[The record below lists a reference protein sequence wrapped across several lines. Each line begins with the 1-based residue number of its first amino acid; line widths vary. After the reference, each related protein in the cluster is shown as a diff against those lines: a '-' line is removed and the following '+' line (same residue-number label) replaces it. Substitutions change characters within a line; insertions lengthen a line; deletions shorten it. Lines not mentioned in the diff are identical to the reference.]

1 MTPNP
6 TTPAATRSTKNH
18 EKAPESRSQNIEQE
32 SSQNNS
38 KTDGDASSS
47 WNVVVAKRHHIS
59 SALTQNPVLA
69 NISKKHS
76 QKPKSDG
83 PHNIKPRH
91 AKQHIP
97 QQHAKINTN
106 NNSAS
111 AKSHPN
117 NANNRKS
124 QQKNKSNENAMKKG
138 KPKPKAMT
146 VGDMIPVS
154 KKKKINKDSNKKVSQ
169 QQQQQQQ
176 ENKNQN
182 PSQNPYQRHQQLPP
196 QQPQNYP
203 NLHTDSVQDF
213 PVLGASSGPT
223 SPQPPVPVASKK
235 GWGAVSKPP
244 PSATFRSEA
253 KASNKSIRDQN
264 NNNNRQSQGG
274 SRSFTAPSPEP
285 TPLWSISPSNPNQT
299 NHKTRMQQKQYQPQ
313 PTRVLKRGEALSQRG
328 SATTAAA
335 KGAPNK
341 KKKAKPTNSNPTPN
355 IPPSAASFF
364 QPRARNLTAVSDLSG
379 GAAPGRDLDGE
390 EHQLLRLVQER
401 NVYQKKGRQRV
412 APRKKKFT
420 ALKKKVLQERLDQ
433 WRVLHPEEVPSQSSV
448 IYSGS
453 GGHDTNPLG
462 SGSTEEGGSK
472 GMFRTRSLCLYNY
485 AEPDE
490 LEEED
495 EYEEILENLT
505 SMARKIGPIEEVFLP
520 RSSVQNETDD
530 TSPANSNNNDESESD
545 RPYRHPV
552 FLLFKNESDASAA
565 LACWRDWM
573 IGGSQLEVFG
583 LEVQDETCGA
593 SSAWSERALAAESKT
608 RNEPEKAKTTGE
620 SRTLEVLL
628 QKVLAEDDYDDEDC
642 MSESLEDLKKIALRF
657 GAVGTIRAAGTNGDV
672 LVTYENT
679 SLEVTR
685 GIAQDLCRVVVGGK
699 PLYASVRELPTD
711 PSEGSAGPPTTTTL
725 STLLLENVLTE
736 DDLQDSDC
744 LQESLNDVKEL
755 CLRYGTVSNVV
766 AKGSAV
772 KVTYRDNGDN
782 TRIAQTAADEL
793 DGIILGGNTV
803 RASVLITSESDDNP
817 LDHSIDVHNLLTED
831 DVEDEDC
838 MEESLGDVREL
849 ASTYGEVVSVN
860 MCKVENDSTNY
871 VRIRFG
877 GDDPSVVAR
886 AVEGFS
892 GMVIG
897 GQIVSASLSATG
909 SAPPEATEATNPGD
923 KRKPTETPLSTNTSK
938 ASDMKKA
945 RTDDKA
951 PLYSGD
957 KLISERFAEMKR
969 VPKIPNK
976 EGPRA
981 YASGASTDERIKPL
995 LAEMLG
1001 ELMRLQKRAIEDK
1014 NAKARRR
1021 MVMGLREVARGIR
1034 AHKGTYA
1041 KQWNSS
1047 NGIWKSKFAHK
1058 LINLS
1063 VALCVV
1069 GLPVF
1074 QYETTL
1080 CFRSQN
1086 GRYGQQPGP
1095 VRGYRRETPGD
1106 HRPCQIRERSP
1117 LFRIYQAIPRQGH
1130 RQVDQD
1136 RRGGYSERRRCP
1148 PTLQKTQHDRQPY
1161 VMQRMNTVVWFE
1173 MSPLLE
1179 IETLQLFERK
1189 NDVF

>member
-1 MTPNP
+1 MALNP
-6 TTPAATRSTKNH
+6 TTLAATRSTNNN
-18 EKAPESRSQNIEQE
+18 EKAPESRSQNLEQE

-47 WNVVVAKRHHIS
+47 WNVVVAKRQHVSSIS
-59 SALTQNPVLA
+59 AQNPALA
-69 NISKKHS
+69 NVSKKHF

-83 PHNIKPRH
+83 PHNNKPRH
-91 AKQHIP
+91 PKQNIP

-106 NNSAS
+106 NSSTN

-117 NANNRKS
+117 NSNNRRP
-124 QQKNKSNENAMKKG
+124 QQKNTSNDNTKKNC

-154 KKKKINKDSNKKVSQ
+154 KKKKINKDSSKKVSQ

-176 ENKNQN
+176 QQSKVKQENKNQK
-182 PSQNPYQRHQQLPP
+182 SRQNPYQREQQPPP
-196 QQPQNYP
+196 QQVQNHP

-213 PVLGASSGPT
+213 PALGASSGPT
-223 SPQPPVPVASKK
+223 SPQPTIPVASKK
-235 GWGAVSKPP
+235 GWGIVSKPP

-264 NNNNRQSQGG
+264 STNNRQSQGG
-274 SRSFTAPSPEP
+274 SRSFTAPSAEP
-285 TPLWSISPSNPNQT
+285 TPLWLPSPSNQKQT
-299 NHKTRMQQKQYQPQ
+299 NHKTPTAQNQHQHK
-313 PTRVLKRGEALSQRG
+313 PTRVLKRGEAL
-328 SATTAAA
+328 
-335 KGAPNK
+335 PNK
-341 KKKAKPTNSNPTPN
+341 KKKVKSTNNNSKPTPN

-364 QPRARNLTAVSDLSG
+364 QPRARSLPAVSNLSDG
-379 GAAPGRDLDGE
+379 TSPGRDLEGE

-448 IYSGS
+448 IDSGS

-462 SGSTEEGGSK
+462 SGS
-472 GMFRTRSLCLYNY
+472 RSLCLYNY

-490 LEEED
+490 LEDED

-505 SMARKIGPIEEVFLP
+505 SMASKIGPIDDVFLP

-530 TSPANSNNNDESESD
+530 

-552 FLLFKNESDASAA
+552 FVLFKSESDASAA

-573 IGGSQLEVFG
+573 IGGSQLEVVCIQ
-583 LEVQDETCGA
+583 VQDETSGA
-593 SSAWSERALAAESKT
+593 PSAWSERALAAESKT
-608 RNEPEKAKTTGE
+608 LNEPGTAQTTGE
-620 SRTLEVLL
+620 LGTMEVLL

-657 GAVGTIRAAGTNGDV
+657 GAVGTIRAAGTSGDV

-685 GIAQDLCRVVVGGK
+685 GIAQDLCRVVVGGN
-699 PLYASVRELPTD
+699 PLYASVRELPPD
-711 PSEGSAGPPTTTTL
+711 SSGGSAGPSTTAIL

-744 LQESLNDVKEL
+744 LQESLNDIKEL
-755 CLRYGTVSNVV
+755 CLRYGSVSDVV

-772 KVTYRDNGDN
+772 KVTYRDDGGN
-782 TRIAQTAADEL
+782 TRIAQTAAGEL
-793 DGIILGGNTV
+793 NGIILGGNSV
-803 RASVLITSESDDNP
+803 RASVLIASESDYNHMA
-817 LDHSIDVHNLLTED
+817 HSIDVHNLLTED
-831 DVEDEDC
+831 DMEDEDC

-860 MCKVENDSTNY
+860 MCNVEDDSSKDPTIAY

-877 GDDPSVVAR
+877 DDDPSVVVK

-897 GQIVSASLSATG
+897 GQIVSASLSASR
-909 SAPPEATEATNPGD
+909 SAQPEATEMKNPGD
-923 KRKPTETPLSTNTSK
+923 KRKPTETPPSTNASK
-938 ASDMKKA
+938 QA

-981 YASGASTDERIKPL
+981 YASGASTDEQIRPL
-995 LAEMLG
+995 LAAMLG

-1034 AHKGTYA
+1034 SHKGTYA
-1041 KQWNSS
+1041 KLWNNS
-1047 NGIWKSKFAHK
+1047 NGICKSKFAHK
-1058 LINLS
+1058 LTNLS
-1063 VALCVV
+1063 LELFGV

-1074 QYETTL
+1074 QYKLTL
-1080 CFRSQN
+1080 RFGSQN

-1095 VRGYRRETPGD
+1095 IRCYRRETPGD
-1106 HRPCQIRERSP
+1106 HRPCQIRRRSP
-1117 LFRIYQAIPRQGH
+1117 LFRIYQAISRQGH

-1136 RRGGYSERRRCP
+1136 RRDWYSECRRCP
-1148 PTLQKTQHDRQPY
+1148 PTL
-1161 VMQRMNTVVWFE
+1161 
-1173 MSPLLE
+1173 
-1179 IETLQLFERK
+1179 
-1189 NDVF
+1189 